1 MTPFKW
7 TETQEREALHILLRH
22 VANAPKS
29 SFGDTRERSAAIRA
43 SVHRMQP
50 TSRLKAQLAAA
61 DLLRESATLS
71 GQEKADV
78 YNVSHA
84 LRCEIARRRAV

>member
-1 MTPFKW
+1 MSSFKW
-7 TETQEREALHILLRH
+7 TETQEREALHIVLRH
-22 VANAPKS
+22 VAGAPQAH
-29 SFGDTRERSAAIRA
+29 FGDTRERSAAIRA

-61 DLLRESATLS
+61 NLLWESATLS

-78 YNVSHA
+78 YDIARA
-84 LRCEIARRRAV
+84 LRCEIAHRRAA